1 MSLNNCE
8 FCKKYFTS
16 KSILTRHIKTSKNC
30 IKLRTN
36 NSEHLFICC
45 FCNKQLSSKQRLGEH
60 IKICKVKKQLL
71 KDQEDK
77 KYIELQQ
84 QMSIITNEI
93 AKIKTTP
100 TTNITINDNSN
111 NNSTNIMNNYKPLL
125 QYMTPSIIK
134 ETFEQNYT
142 IKDFAGSQKALA
154 DFTTKQFLSGKNKPV
169 YLCTD
174 RSRQHFTF
182 VDKERDMEDQN
193 AMILITLISKGFGT
207 VKKLYKKQL
216 NDLNKRLEM
225 FRESDNLTMITE
237 TISQIKELEKNYQQI
252 LATQDEGDHYRCQLA
267 KILPSN
273 IDNRLLIDTTI
284 EQLESDE
291 ESDQESDQEIDND
304 NGSDKNIPKNKQ
316 EIKQPIL
323 HDKTARHIGGIT
335 YGKLR
340 MYKNH
345 YQKTGKI
352 LIPEHYKNNE
362 EYKREFLTFMHSDE

>member
-1 MSLNNCE
+1 MHICE
-8 FCKKYFTS
+8 YCKKEFSTKSNLNRHRDTS
-16 KSILTRHIKTSKNC
+16 KKCNHTEKILFSCNFCDKELCSKQKLHYHVNICKYKNETSLEKETDNNELKEQVNIMKKEIEELKNSKN
-30 IKLRTN
+30 
-36 NSEHLFICC
+36 
-45 FCNKQLSSKQRLGEH
+45 
-60 IKICKVKKQLL
+60 
-71 KDQEDK
+71 
-77 KYIELQQ
+77 
-84 QMSIITNEI
+84 
-93 AKIKTTP
+93 
-100 TTNITINDNSN
+100 TTNITIT

-125 QYMTPSIIK
+125 QYMTPSVIK

-182 VDKERDMEDQN
+182 INEKEKDIEDQH

-216 NDLNKRLEM
+216 VDLNKRLEM

-237 TISQIKELEKNYQQI
+237 TISHIKELEKNYQQI
-252 LATQDEGDHYRCQLA
+252 LATQDEGDHYRSQLA

-284 EQLESDE
+284 EQLDESDKDESDKE
-291 ESDQESDQEIDND
+291 ESEQE
-304 NGSDKNIPKNKQ
+304 NKL
-316 EIKQPIL
+316 ENKIKKPIL
-323 HDKTARHIGGIT
+323 YDTTARHIGGIT

-352 LIPEHYKNNE
+352 LIPDHYLNNE
-362 EYKREFLTFMHSDE
+362 EYKTEFLHFLYSDK